1 MRLTGLGR
9 SAVLVAGV
17 IVAVACDIIAFDQK
31 ESETVNKTVAFPAS
45 GTLKLHNFSG
55 DVKITATNGHDV
67 VIKAVR
73 EADRDRL
80 DHIKLNI
87 ETSGSTVTIEANKRD
102 PDWAKSVTD
111 NNVVHTTF
119 DIQVPASAMLDV
131 DVFSSDLTIAGVTG
145 KQNLKTFSGSIAV
158 TGAKAAV
165 TAETFDGGVDIDAKA
180 AGATPE
186 LTVNTFSGRI
196 MAKLADSVKGA
207 VSFSSFSGHFDS
219 EIPLAVHSTGRNRN
233 AKGKSIDSGAPSA
246 SGDSTLYFHTF
257 SGNVKVA
264 K

>member
-9 SAVLVAGV
+9 VAVLGAGLMV
-17 IVAVACDIIAFDQK
+17 MAACDVVFAQK
-31 ESETVNKTVAFPAS
+31 ETETVSKTVAFPSS

-80 DHIKLNI
+80 EHIKLNI
-87 ETSGSTVTIEANKRD
+87 ETSGSTVTIEANRRD
-102 PDWAKSVTD
+102 PDGSAIRD

-145 KQNLKTFSGSIAV
+145 TQHLKTFSGTITV
-158 TGAKAAV
+158 TGAKSAV
-165 TAETFDGGVDIDAKA
+165 TAETFDGSVDIDAKA

-186 LTVNTFSGRI
+186 LSIDTFSGRI
-196 MAKLADSVKGA
+196 TAKLSDSVKGA
-207 VSFSSFSGHFDS
+207 VAFSSFSGRFDS
-219 EIPLAVHSTGRNRN
+219 EIPLAVQSTGRSRSSR
-233 AKGKSIDSGAPSA
+233 GKSSDSGANSA
-246 SGDSTLYFHTF
+246 SGGSTLRFHTF
-257 SGNVKVA
+257 SGDVKVA